1 MQGIRNV
8 KATCYKAT
16 KQPKMQDA
24 SERQGTAVQNSKGI
38 MGKIF
43 ARRNTMKDKT
53 TTDIILDVLIGALVP
68 LAVAGI
74 WFLTNIKW
82 WA

>member
-1 MQGIRNV
+1 
-8 KATCYKAT
+8 
-16 KQPKMQDA
+16 
-24 SERQGTAVQNSKGI
+24 
-38 MGKIF
+38 
-43 ARRNTMKDKT
+43 MKDKT

-82 WA
+82 WL

>member
-1 MQGIRNV
+1 
-8 KATCYKAT
+8 
-16 KQPKMQDA
+16 
-24 SERQGTAVQNSKGI
+24 

-43 ARRNTMKDKT
+43 ARRSEMKDKT

-82 WA
+82 WL